1 MNTEGGLIMPE
12 IPRWVIVVAIVAAIF
27 WVFNQVSTFV
37 SKVNT
42 TVDKA
47 NTSISRDKG
56 NLQQVNY

>member
-1 MNTEGGLIMPE
+1 MSE
-12 IPRWVIVVAIVAAIF
+12 IPRWVIIAAIVVAVIWIF
-27 WVFNQVSTFV
+27 SQFSNFV

-47 NTSISRDKG
+47 NTSISRNKD

>member
-1 MNTEGGLIMPE
+1 MPE
-12 IPRWVIVVAIVAAIF
+12 IPRWVIIAAIVVAVIWIF
-27 WVFNQVSTFV
+27 SQVSNFV

-47 NTSISRDKG
+47 NTSISRDKD

>member
-1 MNTEGGLIMPE
+1 MPE
-12 IPRWVIVVAIVAAIF
+12 IPRWVIITAIVVAVF

>member
-1 MNTEGGLIMPE
+1 MPE
-12 IPRWVIVVAIVAAIF
+12 IPRWVIIVAIVVAVIWIF
-27 WVFNQVSTFV
+27 SQVSNFV

-56 NLQQVNY
+56 DLQQVNY

>member
-1 MNTEGGLIMPE
+1 MPE
-12 IPRWVIVVAIVAAIF
+12 IPRWVIVTAIVVAVVWIF
-27 WVFNQVSTFV
+27 SQVSNFV

-47 NTSISRDKG
+47 NTSISRDKD